1 MKLISWN
8 VNGLRACM
16 GKGFAEYFRRMDAD
30 FFAIQ
35 ETKMQED
42 QKNFAFAGYHEFWNS
57 AAKKGYSG
65 TLIYAKD
72 KPLGVAYGLEDGKYN
87 DEGRVITLEYERFF
101 FVTAYV
107 PNSQDMLARLPY
119 RLTFENDMR
128 AYLTRLDLVKPVVY
142 CGDLNVAHQP
152 IDLKN
157 PKQNEQSAGYSIE
170 ERTAFSQLLEAGFTD
185 TYRRLHPDRIQ
196 YTWWSYLF
204 QARKNNA
211 GWRIDYFLV
220 SNRLADRV
228 TKAEIHDQIEGSD
241 HCPVLLEWTPS

>member
-1 MKLISWN
+1 MKMISWN

-16 GKGFAEYFRRMDAD
+16 NKDFAAYFQRMDAD

-42 QKNFAFAGYHEFWNS
+42 QKSFAFEGYHEFWNS
-57 AAKKGYSG
+57 ADKKGYSG
-65 TLIYAKD
+65 TLIYAKEA
-72 KPLGVAYGLEDGKYN
+72 PLSVRYGLEEGKYN
-87 DEGRVITLEYERFF
+87 DEGRVITLEYPTFY

-107 PNSQDMLARLPY
+107 PNSQEGLARLSY
-119 RLTFENDMR
+119 RMTFEEDMR
-128 AYLTRLDLVKPVVY
+128 AYLTFLDRQKPVVY
-142 CGDLNVAHQP
+142 CGDLNVAYQP

-170 ERTAFSQLLEAGFTD
+170 ERTALSKLLDQGFAD
-185 TYRRLHPDRIQ
+185 TYRRLNPDTVQ
-196 YTWWSYLF
+196 YTWWSYMF

-220 SNRLADRV
+220 SERILNRV
-228 TKAEIHDQIEGSD
+228 TNAEIHDQIEGSD
-241 HCPVLLEWTPS
+241 HCPVFIEWTN

>member
-8 VNGLRACM
+8 VNGLRASM
-16 GKGFAEYFRRMDAD
+16 SKGFGDYFRRMDAD

-42 QKNFAFAGYHEFWNS
+42 QKNFAFEGYHEYWNC
-57 AAKKGYSG
+57 AEKKGYSG

-72 KPLGVAYGLEDGKYN
+72 KPLSVVYGLEGGKYN
-87 DEGRVITLEYERFF
+87 DEGRVITLEYERFY

-107 PNSQDMLARLPY
+107 PNSQDMLARLSY
-119 RLTFENDMR
+119 RMTFEDDMK
-128 AYLTRLDLVKPVVY
+128 AYLKALDQRKPVIY
-142 CGDLNVAHQP
+142 CGDLNVAHNP

-170 ERTAFSQLLEAGFTD
+170 ERTAFTKLLDAGFAD
-185 TYRRLHPDRIQ
+185 TYRRLYPDRIQ

-220 SNRLADRV
+220 SERLMNGV
-228 TKAEIHDQIEGSD
+228 TNAEIHDQIEGSD